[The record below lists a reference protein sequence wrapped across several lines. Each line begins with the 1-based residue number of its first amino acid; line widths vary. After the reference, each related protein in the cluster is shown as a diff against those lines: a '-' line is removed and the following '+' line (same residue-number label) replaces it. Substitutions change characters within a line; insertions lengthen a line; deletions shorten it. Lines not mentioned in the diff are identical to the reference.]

1 MTSEAIEGIL
11 SDGSKKLFE
20 VRNKRVRPGQDDKV
34 LTSWNGLMISAFA
47 KGYKITGNKKY
58 LDAAIN
64 AVNFI
69 ESKIA
74 KNDGRLQR
82 TFKNGISKLNAYLDD
97 YAFYV
102 NALLDVFEIYSQPKY
117 LQRAMVYTDFMI
129 QHFWDPNEGSFFF
142 TSDDHEQLIVRTK
155 SFYDL
160 AIPSGNSMA
169 ASNLLRLYHF
179 NQNSSYIGKAEHIMR
194 AGAKTAAENPFG
206 FGQLLIAMYL
216 YIKKPVEVTIVRK
229 TEKQRASSKMVNWL
243 NRQFIPNGIIAII
256 DNKSQLQE
264 LQNYPFF
271 EGRNLEQENQKE
283 SEYALVCRN
292 FSCSLPIHSIQEL
305 ERLIRMP

>member
-1 MTSEAIEGIL
+1 
-11 SDGSKKLFE
+11 
-20 VRNKRVRPGQDDKV
+20 
-34 LTSWNGLMISAFA
+34 
-47 KGYKITGNKKY
+47 
-58 LDAAIN
+58 
-64 AVNFI
+64 
-69 ESKIA
+69 
-74 KNDGRLQR
+74 
-82 TFKNGISKLNAYLDD
+82 
-97 YAFYV
+97 
-102 NALLDVFEIYSQPKY
+102 
-117 LQRAMVYTDFMI
+117 
-129 QHFWDPNEGSFFF
+129 
-142 TSDDHEQLIVRTK
+142 
-155 SFYDL
+155 
-160 AIPSGNSMA
+160 
-169 ASNLLRLYHF
+169 
-179 NQNSSYIGKAEHIMR
+179 MR

-229 TEKQRASSKMVNWL
+229 TEKQRASSEMVNWL

-305 ERLIRMP
+305 ERIIRTP